1 MSRQT
6 LFLLAGILSAPF
18 CLTAQTVDG
27 KVKLQQAQQ
36 IAITLETKTTIAQ
49 QAMGQSIDF
58 NVDAGSLHQY
68 NVTNTT
74 EDNHSLRHTVKRIS
88 FKFDGMGQKQAFNS
102 DNPKDLNGQM
112 GKPVKELLDK
122 KYDMII
128 DPYGK
133 VKLAMPESFPNK
145 ETDSRMAII
154 SSMMKEVVEVVQPP
168 KAGKSSFFRVIP
180 EKEGGVKVGES
191 WTESGATLTDKYETT
206 YVLTAVTDST
216 VLVDFT
222 GTANTVTK
230 AEMMGSETT
239 TTLSHKLSGKII
251 LDKATMIIKEK
262 TTTTESTGTTE
273 STFGNLPLTSK
284 STSVITVLVKA
295 GE

>member
-6 LFLLAGILSAPF
+6 LFLLTSLLSAPF

-36 IAITLETKTTIAQ
+36 IEITLETKTTIAQ

-112 GKPVKELLDK
+112 GKPVKDLLDK
-122 KYDMII
+122 KIRHD
-128 DPYGK
+128 
-133 VKLAMPESFPNK
+133 
-145 ETDSRMAII
+145 
-154 SSMMKEVVEVVQPP
+154 
-168 KAGKSSFFRVIP
+168 
-180 EKEGGVKVGES
+180 
-191 WTESGATLTDKYETT
+191 
-206 YVLTAVTDST
+206 
-216 VLVDFT
+216 
-222 GTANTVTK
+222 
-230 AEMMGSETT
+230 
-239 TTLSHKLSGKII
+239 H
-251 LDKATMIIKEK
+251 
-262 TTTTESTGTTE
+262 
-273 STFGNLPLTSK
+273 
-284 STSVITVLVKA
+284 
-295 GE
+295 